1 MRLGVR
7 LVPVLLVTPAAWVFV
22 PSPSYSTT
30 RMRLFWHPIL
40 PSVRLKRTLGI
51 SLRVRLDLRARSHA
65 RSPPA
70 RDRGPGSRIRAVASG
85 CRRMGV
91 EYSTSVHGPGA
102 GGKSIGHLFDESRII
117 FLTGGCKTK
126 DVSPVVVV

>member
-22 PSPSYSTT
+22 PSPYDTYAFILASYTPQCSPQTHS
-30 RMRLFWHPIL
+30 RY
-40 PSVRLKRTLGI
+40 I

-102 GGKSIGHLFDESRII
+102 GGKSIGHLFDERRII

-126 DVSPVVVV
+126 VVSPVVVV